1 MGFEDVISYKNPKI
15 TSEIK
20 FKKIDTQKF
29 SNSKMSLIRDNPKK
43 FHLNQIFKE
52 ISQIFKESERL
63 SQKIYNVAIRR
74 VLRNFN
80 KKTKKNMNPANYW
93 LKNNND
99 MRKYFETCVFENIN
113 KLEHHINIKRKCE
126 SLFLEGN
133 GLNKFQVLTLLSF
146 FVQYFEV

>member
-1 MGFEDVISYKNPKI
+1 MGFEDVISYQNPKI
-15 TSEIK
+15 ISEIK

-43 FHLNQIFKE
+43 FHLDQIFKE
-52 ISQIFKESERL
+52 NERL
-63 SQKIYNVAIRR
+63 SQKIYDVSIRR

-99 MRKYFETCVFENIN
+99 LRNYFETYFFENIN
-113 KLEHHINIKRKCE
+113 KLEHHPNIKRKCE

-133 GLNKFQVLTLLSF
+133 GLNKFQILTLLSF